1 MKNGMKTRV
10 ALSVV
15 TIAMAAGLSSG
26 TVSSS
31 APPDDSQGIDYTPPA
46 VFQAAGPNA
55 ASIQSAVDQ
64 FRAALGANNLSA
76 PGPIDGGRREINW
89 DGGGTA
95 TSPAPTPFAGFL
107 VNRGA
112 LFTTPGTGF
121 LQAPVDG
128 LATTFSN
135 PAYLTQFTPFSAVR
149 LFTPVDHA
157 VTDVFFF
164 VPGGGNIP
172 AVTNAFG
179 AVFTD
184 IDQPDGFSGKF
195 GLRPASVFLRYFDKD
210 DNLLYTSVVPPSPG
224 DGSLSFFGAVFTDAR
239 VARVRI
245 ISGDVPLS
253 SRDEQ
258 PDADVVAMDDFI
270 YGEPKGR

>member
-1 MKNGMKTRV
+1 MVSFLAGV
-10 ALSVV
+10 AAIGV
-15 TIAMAAGLSSG
+15 SSG
-26 TVSSS
+26 VLHSV
-31 APPDDSQGIDYTPPA
+31 APPNEYPPYDYVAPK

-55 ASIQSAVDQ
+55 ASIQSMVDQ
-64 FRAALGANNLSA
+64 FRAALGGVNNLNA

-89 DGGGTA
+89 DGGGSTA

-121 LQAPVDG
+121 LQAPVEG

-135 PAYLTQFTPFSAVR
+135 PGYLTQFQAFSPVR
-149 LFTPVDHA
+149 LFVPVDHG
-157 VTDVFFF
+157 VTDVYFF

-172 AVTNAFG
+172 AATIGFG

-184 IDQPDGFSGKF
+184 IDQPDGNAGRY
-195 GLRPASVFLRYFDKD
+195 GLRTGSVILKYFDKD
-210 DNLLYTSVVPPSPG
+210 NNLLYTSVAPPSPG
-224 DGSLSFFGAVFTDAR
+224 NGSLSFFGAMFTDAR

-245 ISGDVPLS
+245 ISGDVALS
-253 SRDEQ
+253 SRDEAR
-258 PDADVVAMDDFI
+258 DSDTVAMDDFI
-270 YGEPKGR
+270 YGEPKQIH